1 MKSACNLVLS
11 LLVHVAQFDVAIR
24 KLLPELQAR
33 SRRLCKSS
41 VFSFWSPVHFDNIAF
56 ACVVSGEVVPHQNP
70 QHSPQERA
78 NKAAAPFASPLFRH
92 LSKFCVNDDA
102 FRRLGLA
109 ISVDVGL

>member
-33 SRRLCKSS
+33 SQRLCKSS

-56 ACVVSGEVVPHQNP
+56 ACVVSGEVVPHESRQRD
-70 QHSPQERA
+70 RA
-78 NKAAAPFASPLFRH
+78 LLFWG
-92 LSKFCVNDDA
+92 S
-102 FRRLGLA
+102 
-109 ISVDVGL
+109 